1 MSKSQFKQFSK
12 EAPTLL
18 IKLANGA
25 AVNNKA
31 TPYVPEVSELLSSP
45 GKTPVDGYNT
55 LATKQYGKGKKKRKT
70 RRRKSK
76 SKRGGGSDWMSTVY
90 SRGSYTAP
98 NMSKAQFKQFSKK
111 LLMSPIL
118 I

>member
-1 MSKSQFKQFSK
+1 M
-12 EAPTLL
+12 
-18 IKLANGA
+18 
-25 AVNNKA
+25 
-31 TPYVPEVSELLSSP
+31 LSSP

-98 NMSKAQFKQFSKK
+98 NMSKAQFKQFSKEAPYVANTDLADGAAKHAGNNK
-111 LLMSPIL
+111 LVMSNELLGNPEIIL
-118 I
+118 